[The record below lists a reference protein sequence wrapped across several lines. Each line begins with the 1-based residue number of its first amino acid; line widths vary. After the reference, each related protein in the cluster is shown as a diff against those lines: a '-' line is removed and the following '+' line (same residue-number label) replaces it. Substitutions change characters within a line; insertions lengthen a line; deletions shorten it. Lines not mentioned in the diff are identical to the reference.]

1 MHLSRRTFMQQVVAA
16 VAGGAIGRQLQA
28 KTPSRRAGQVVAAAA
43 GAAIGRRLH
52 AKTPSPSA
60 EPAARP
66 NVVVILADD
75 LGWGDLNCYNPDGMI
90 PTPNLDVLARQGMR
104 FTDAHT
110 PAAQCSPTRYGLM
123 TGRYAWRTRMKTGV
137 LQHFARPLI
146 AKKRLT
152 LASLLKRHGYATAG
166 IGKWHLGLGWQ
177 TKPGQTIKPT
187 SWDARQ
193 VDKID
198 FTKPLTAGPLD
209 HGFDYYFGI
218 GCYIEGHRVVQ
229 PPTTQRKSPV
239 YDTETGVG
247 LVSPDYVSEQIDQ
260 VLWTKAKSWLD
271 KHFKTTPDKP
281 FFLYLPTSAIHRP
294 CLAVKAF
301 RNKSKAGLHGD
312 KVVELDDI
320 VGKLMA
326 MLKAKGCQDNT
337 LVIFTSDNGAMPGDP
352 ERALQHYA
360 RHDWGK
366 RWDARKLL
374 ARKNEGTFRNW
385 LTYGH
390 KVNGPYLGY
399 KTTIYEGGHRVP
411 FIVRWPGKVKAGS
424 VSDEIICVVDV
435 LATVAE
441 ILEVDLPK
449 NAAEDSYS
457 ILPVLLGR
465 KLNAPLREATI
476 MTPWSTMKSVRQG
489 PWKLIMGPDAGG
501 FRMGRKVKTAG
512 QLYNLAADPG
522 ETTNLYDRHPEKVK
536 ALTAIY
542 EKYAAAGRSAPPAK
556 FAR

>member
-1 MHLSRRTFMQQVVAA
+1 M
-16 VAGGAIGRQLQA
+16 
-28 KTPSRRAGQVVAAAA
+28 RRAVAAAA
-43 GAAIGRRLH
+43 GVAVGRHLQ
-52 AKTPSPSA
+52 AKSPSPVGGRA
-60 EPAARP
+60 TRP
-66 NVVVILADD
+66 NVVIILADD

-90 PTPNLDVLARQGMR
+90 PTPNVDALAREGMR

-137 LQHFARPLI
+137 LPHFAKPLI
-146 AKKRLT
+146 GKKRLT
-152 LASLLKRHGYATAG
+152 LASLLKSNGYATAG
-166 IGKWHLGLGWQ
+166 VGKWHLGWGWQ
-177 TKPGQTIKPT
+177 TKPGQTINPS
-187 SWDARQ
+187 SWNAKQ

-198 FTKPLTAGPLD
+198 FTKPLAASPLD

-218 GCYIEGHRVVQ
+218 GSSNNMLPYCYIEGNRVVQ
-229 PPTTQRKSPV
+229 PPTTKRKSPV

-260 VLWTKAKSWLD
+260 VLWTKAKAWLD

-294 CLAVKAF
+294 CLAVKEF

-326 MLKAKGCQDNT
+326 TLKAKGCRDNT

-352 ERALQHYA
+352 EGALRHYA
-360 RHDWGK
+360 RNDWGK
-366 RWDARKLL
+366 RWDAKKLL
-374 ARKNEGTFRNW
+374 DRKDEGVYKANPKQKSGW

-390 KVNGPYLGY
+390 KVNGPYSGY
-399 KTTIYEGGHRVP
+399 KTGIYEGGHRVP
-411 FIVRWPGKVKAGS
+411 FIVRWPGKIKAGT
-424 VSDEIICVVDV
+424 VSDEIICMVDV
-435 LATVAE
+435 LATVANV
-441 ILEVDLPK
+441 LQVDLPN
-449 NAAEDSYS
+449 NAGEDSYS

-465 KLNAPLREATI
+465 KLDKPLREATI

-489 PWKLIMGPDAGG
+489 PWKLIMGKNSGG
-501 FRMGRKVKTAG
+501 FGMARKVSTAG
-512 QLYNLAADPG
+512 QLYNLATDPG
-522 ETTNLYDRHPEKVK
+522 EMTNLYTKHPEKVK

-556 FAR
+556 FAAR